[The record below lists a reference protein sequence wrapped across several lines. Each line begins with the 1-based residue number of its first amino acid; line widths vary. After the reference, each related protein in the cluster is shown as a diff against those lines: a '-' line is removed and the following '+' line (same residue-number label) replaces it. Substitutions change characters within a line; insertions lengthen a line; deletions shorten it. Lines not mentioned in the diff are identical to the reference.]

1 VTEARNI
8 IKALKAVGGDATLTE
23 FKGLN
28 HIKASVKAHSQL
40 DAISWLLEQ
49 RRGGHSCLSTVA
61 PPFSRFAGIVGLTIG
76 VFGVS

>member
-40 DAISWLLEQ
+40 DAIS
-49 RRGGHSCLSTVA
+49 
-61 PPFSRFAGIVGLTIG
+61 
-76 VFGVS
+76 

>member
-28 HIKASVKAHSQL
+28 HIKAGVKAHSQL
-40 DAISWLLEQ
+40 DAIS
-49 RRGGHSCLSTVA
+49 
-61 PPFSRFAGIVGLTIG
+61 
-76 VFGVS
+76 